1 MRQSA
6 NIEAGLRCRL
16 VTRGHPA
23 LLLQPIKV
31 EEQSLDPM
39 IVVVHDLITER
50 QTEILR
56 QLGEP
61 KVRDFL
67 ILYYTTFSIFEY
79 LRFIQLATSLHRG
92 GEGKFVRSMIRTS
105 KK

>member
-39 IVVVHDLITER
+39 IVVLHDLITER

-61 KVRDFL
+61 KVRDFSNF
-67 ILYYTTFSIFEY
+67 ILYDIFGI
-79 LRFIQLATSLHRG
+79 F
-92 GEGKFVRSMIRTS
+92 
-105 KK
+105 KKI

>member
-1 MRQSA
+1 MATFYLLLFSSTLRQTA
-6 NIEAGLRCRL
+6 RTEASLRCRL

-23 LLLQPIKV
+23 LLLQPVKV

-39 IVVVHDLITER
+39 IVVLHDLLTDR

-61 KVRDFL
+61 KV
-67 ILYYTTFSIFEY
+67 S
-79 LRFIQLATSLHRG
+79 H
-92 GEGKFVRSMIRTS
+92 
-105 KK
+105 